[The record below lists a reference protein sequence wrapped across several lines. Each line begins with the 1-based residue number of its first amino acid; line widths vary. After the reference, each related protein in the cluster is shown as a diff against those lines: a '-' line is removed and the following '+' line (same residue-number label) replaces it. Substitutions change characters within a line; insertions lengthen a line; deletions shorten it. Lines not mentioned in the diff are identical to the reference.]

1 MSGNKIIENQNVRLE
16 KSVSKLCWN
25 FDLYP
30 NSKKILWCDLLRK
43 RQKKAFFFFFFH
55 AIKWHEFINRIYPLS
70 YTISKLIFIQIKM
83 EHKYNKILL

>member
-43 RQKKAFFFFFFH
+43 RQKKAFFFFFPPH
-55 AIKWHEFINRIYPLS
+55 KVARVYKQKIRLS
-70 YTISKLIFIQIKM
+70 YIISKLIFIQT
-83 EHKYNKILL
+83 KI